1 LELLEIDNI
10 TTVVLKLTKPT
21 EREKMK
27 IMSSTELTAVNTQ
40 STNYKFN
47 RTLDKDFISHLDPNG
62 LSVVDIVLFQ
72 HNSDFA
78 EIAHHRCR
86 VLAKFENSKEPVEVF
101 LDIAQDTYDRLAT
114 LNDVVWKDTINV
126 G

>member
-1 LELLEIDNI
+1 LLEIDNT

-27 IMSSTELTAVNTQ
+27 IMSSKELTAVNTQ
-40 STNYKFN
+40 SRNYKFN
-47 RTLDKDFISHLDPNG
+47 RTLDKEFINHLDPNG

-86 VLAKFENSKEPVEVF
+86 VLAKFENTKEPVEVF

>member
-1 LELLEIDNI
+1 MLEIDNT

-27 IMSSTELTAVNTQ
+27 IMSSKELTAVNKQ

-47 RTLDKDFISHLDPNG
+47 RTLDKEFINHLDPNG

-86 VLAKFENSKEPVEVF
+86 VLAKFENTKEPVEVF

>member
-1 LELLEIDNI
+1 MLEIDNT

-27 IMSSTELTAVNTQ
+27 IMSSTELTAVNKQ
-40 STNYKFN
+40 SINYKFN
-47 RTLDKDFISHLDPNG
+47 RTLDKDFISHLDPEG
-62 LSVVDIVLFQ
+62 LSVVEIALFG

-78 EIAHHRCR
+78 NVPHHRCR

-101 LDIAQDTYDRLAT
+101 LDIAESTYNRLAT
-114 LNDVVWKDTINV
+114 LNDVVWKDSTLAY
-126 G
+126 

>member
-1 LELLEIDNI
+1 LLEIDNI
-10 TTVVLKLTKPT
+10 TAVVLKLTKPK

-47 RTLDKDFISHLDPNG
+47 RTLDKEFIKHLDPNG

-86 VLAKFENSKEPVEVF
+86 VLAKFENTKEPVEVF

>member
-1 LELLEIDNI
+1 MLEIDN
-10 TTVVLKLTKPT
+10 TTAVVLKLTKPK
-21 EREKMK
+21 ERDKMK
-27 IMSSTELTAVNTQ
+27 IMSSKELTAVNTQ
-40 STNYKFN
+40 SKNYKFN
-47 RTLDKDFISHLDPNG
+47 RTLDNDFINHLDPNG

-86 VLAKFENSKEPVEVF
+86 VLAKFENTKEPVEVF
-101 LDIAQDTYDRLAT
+101 LDIAQDTYNRLAT

>member
-1 LELLEIDNI
+1 MLEIDN
-10 TTVVLKLTKPT
+10 TTAVVLKLTKPI
-21 EREKMK
+21 ERDKMK
-27 IMSSTELTAVNTQ
+27 IMSSKELTAVNTQ
-40 STNYKFN
+40 SKNYKFN
-47 RTLDKDFISHLDPNG
+47 RTLDNEFIKHLDPNG

-101 LDIAQDTYDRLAT
+101 LDIAQDTYNRLAT

>member
-1 LELLEIDNI
+1 LLEIDNT

-27 IMSSTELTAVNTQ
+27 IMSSTELTAVNKQ
-40 STNYKFN
+40 SINYKFN
-47 RTLDKDFISHLDPNG
+47 RTLDKEFISHLDPDG
-62 LSVVDIVLFQ
+62 LSIVDIVLFQ

-78 EIAHHRCR
+78 DIAHHRCR
-86 VLAKFENSKEPVEVF
+86 VLAKFENTKEPVEVF

-114 LNDVVWKDTINV
+114 LKDVVWKDTILAN
-126 G
+126 

>member
-1 LELLEIDNI
+1 MLEIDN
-10 TTVVLKLTKPT
+10 TTAVVLKLTKPT

-27 IMSSTELTAVNTQ
+27 IMSSKELTAVNTQ
-40 STNYKFN
+40 SKNYKFN
-47 RTLDKDFISHLDPNG
+47 RTLDNEFINHLDPNG

-86 VLAKFENSKEPVEVF
+86 VLAKFENTKEPVEVF
-101 LDIAQDTYDRLAT
+101 LDIAQDTYNRLAT

>member
-1 LELLEIDNI
+1 LELLEIDN
-10 TTVVLKLTKPT
+10 TTAVVLKLTKPT

-27 IMSSTELTAVNTQ
+27 IMSSKELTAVNTQ
-40 STNYKFN
+40 SKNYKFN
-47 RTLDKDFISHLDPNG
+47 RTLDNEFINHLDPNG

-86 VLAKFENSKEPVEVF
+86 VLAKFENTKEPVEVF
-101 LDIAQDTYDRLAT
+101 LDIAQDTYNRLAT

>member
-1 LELLEIDNI
+1 MLEIDN
-10 TTVVLKLTKPT
+10 TTAVVLKLTKPK
-21 EREKMK
+21 ERDKMK
-27 IMSSTELTAVNTQ
+27 IMSSKELTAVNTQ
-40 STNYKFN
+40 SKNYKFN
-47 RTLDKDFISHLDPNG
+47 RTLDNEFIKHLDPNG

-86 VLAKFENSKEPVEVF
+86 VLAKFENTKEPVEVF
-101 LDIAQDTYDRLAT
+101 LDIAQDTYNRLAT

>member
-1 LELLEIDNI
+1 LLEIDNT

-27 IMSSTELTAVNTQ
+27 IMSSKELTAVNTQ

-47 RTLDKDFISHLDPNG
+47 RTLDKEFINHLDPDG

-86 VLAKFENSKEPVEVF
+86 VLAKFENTKEPVEVF

>member
-1 LELLEIDNI
+1 
-10 TTVVLKLTKPT
+10 
-21 EREKMK
+21 MK
-27 IMSSTELTAVNTQ
+27 IMSSKELTAVNTQ
-40 STNYKFN
+40 SRNYKFN
-47 RTLDKDFISHLDPNG
+47 RTLDKEFINHLDPDG

-114 LNDVVWKDTINV
+114 LNDVVWKDTVNV

>member
-27 IMSSTELTAVNTQ
+27 IMSSKELTAVNTQ

-47 RTLDKDFISHLDPNG
+47 RTLDKEFINHLDPDG

-86 VLAKFENSKEPVEVF
+86 VLAKFENTKEPVEVF

>member
-1 LELLEIDNI
+1 MELLEIDNI

-47 RTLDKDFISHLDPNG
+47 RTLDKEFISHLDPNG

-86 VLAKFENSKEPVEVF
+86 VLAKFENTKEPVEVF

>member
-47 RTLDKDFISHLDPNG
+47 RTLDKEFISHLDPNG

-86 VLAKFENSKEPVEVF
+86 VLAKFENTKEPVEVF